1 MEQVIVVS
9 EGSRSCGTKDTQCR
23 PHNYNVPVVTRSYP
37 TVVTKQSDCADLD
50 CCSPSEIM
58 VPLKRTCLCLS
69 QTPVLL
75 FIILLSLVY
84 IITAVQC
91 WCACSCNTEN
101 KKCKTKDGEQ
111 CDTDNTARW
120 TAFAINTLVYVLL
133 AIVIS
138 MWLYRLSQYKQT
150 TLLAVVMS
158 VAVPI
163 FCWWFFWYINQI
175 MFCQQLNDSNQ

>member
-1 MEQVIVVS
+1 MEQVIVV
-9 EGSRSCGTKDTQCR
+9 EGSRSCGMKDPSCQRVQYGT
-23 PHNYNVPVVTRSYP
+23 PVSTRTYA
-37 TVVTKQSDCADLD
+37 KQVEEPE
-50 CCSPSEIM
+50 CCLPMEIH
-58 VPLKRTCLCLS
+58 VPLKKTCLCFS
-69 QTPVLL
+69 QTPVFL

-84 IITAVQC
+84 IISIVQC
-91 WCACSCNTEN
+91 WCACSCDNGG
-101 KKCKTKDGEQ
+101 KCKSKDGEQ
-111 CDTDNTARW
+111 CDTDSTAKW

-175 MFCQQLNDSNQ
+175 MFYQQSNGKC